1 MSFAKLT
8 ISFLTAALFLTVV
21 SSIKVH
27 AQNGSMDL
35 SITLTSQKQAYY
47 YREPVIFTGQ
57 FRQNGQL
64 VTNGTVG
71 IAIYDTSTT
80 PLPVA
85 FRALKTGQTP
95 INYLMSFTELV
106 VCNDSTGVAV
116 DSFLPLQTVWPRF
129 TIHNSDSVDHNY
141 IVTITIFDA
150 NGIPLAT
157 RLGSLGV
164 IPAGQSELS
173 FCMGPDI
180 PVWAQ
185 PGNATLVACVF
196 SSNPKDGGVP
206 YCEEEKVNF
215 QIKRNPELE
224 YWTQPMSDPTSPSG
238 SYACLFKFT
247 KELEPGQY
255 QVYVSARST
264 LTNGTQQNSLTVEN
278 TTLFSI
284 LNARMPPQA
293 AFTYY
298 PVDSFVNMSITFD
311 ASAST
316 AEGYNVSLV
325 KYEWDFGNGTKY
337 VSTTPTIANVFT
349 TANNYT
355 VTLNVTDSQGLWSTT
370 TKIAQI
376 MPPAGPT
383 ANFIWSPSIP
393 SNLTQVVFDASS
405 TTLGWDGVTHPPIAS
420 YTWDFGDGNVTGPGS
435 YNVIVHRFLT
445 DGNYTVK
452 LNVTDASGYKGY
464 VSKTVQVRRGGIRG
478 DINGDGTVN
487 IYDAILLSIAYN
499 SQPGSLS
506 WNPNADINGDGVVN
520 ILDAIILSS
529 NYGKS
534 G

>member
-1 MSFAKLT
+1 MVT
-8 ISFLTAALFLTVV
+8 LFLTVA
-21 SSIKVH
+21 SSIQVH
-27 AQNGSMDL
+27 AQNGSIDL
-35 SITLTSQKQAYY
+35 SLIVTSEKQAYY
-47 YREPVIFTGQ
+47 YRQPVKFTGE

-64 VTNGTVG
+64 VANGTVG
-71 IAIYDTSTT
+71 IAIYDTSAT

-95 INYLMSFTELV
+95 INYPLSFTELV
-106 VCNDSTGVAV
+106 VGNDSTGVAV

-129 TIHNSDSVDHNY
+129 TIHNSGPVDLDQ
-141 IVTITIFDA
+141 IATITIFDA

-157 RLGSLGV
+157 RFASAGV
-164 IPAGQSELS
+164 IPAGASPTT
-173 FCMGPDI
+173 FFMGPEI

-185 PGNATLVACVF
+185 PGNATLVACAF

-206 YCEEEKVNF
+206 YCEEKKVNF
-215 QIKRNPELE
+215 QIKRNPGLE
-224 YWTQPMSDPTSPSG
+224 YWTQPMSDPTAPSG
-238 SYACLFKFT
+238 SYASSLKFT

-264 LTNGTQQNSLTVEN
+264 ITNGTLQSSLTVQN
-278 TTLFSI
+278 TTVFSI

-337 VSTTPTIANVFT
+337 SKTTPTIANVFT
-349 TANNYT
+349 QANNYT

-370 TKIAQI
+370 TKIVAI
-376 MPPAGPT
+376 LPPIGPT
-383 ANFIWSPSIP
+383 ADFTWSPPIP
-393 SNLTQVVFDASS
+393 SNLTQIVFDASS
-405 TTLGWDGVTHPPIAS
+405 TTLGWDGVTHPPIVG
-420 YTWDFGDGNVTGPGS
+420 YTWDFGDGNITGPGS

-445 DGNYTVK
+445 DGNFTVK
-452 LNVTDASGYKGY
+452 LNLTDAGGYKGY
-464 VSKTVQVRRGGIRG
+464 VSKTVQVRRGGLRG

-487 IYDAILLSIAYN
+487 ILDAILLSRAYN
-499 SQPGSLS
+499 SQPGSPN

-520 ILDAIILSS
+520 ILDAIILSN